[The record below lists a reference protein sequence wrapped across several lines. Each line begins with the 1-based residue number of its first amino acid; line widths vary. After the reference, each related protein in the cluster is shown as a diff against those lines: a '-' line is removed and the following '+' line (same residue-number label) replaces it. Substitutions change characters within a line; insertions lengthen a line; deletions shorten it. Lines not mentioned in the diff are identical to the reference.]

1 MRYKNA
7 IRKHYVAPYTAGEAV
22 TAVTD
27 EDWLL
32 LAQHITTTS
41 NEADENVEETAYY
54 DGDGT
59 PEEDVTSVKIGKTFE
74 GFVNREDPAQKLIL
88 DMAEKI
94 GTARKVWYK
103 EVSADGKRA
112 RQGLATVT
120 AINDGDGEAS
130 EFEAFACTIKF
141 DRIPEVINTPAV

>member
-1 MRYKNA
+1 MRFKNA
-7 IRKHYVAPYTAGEAV
+7 LRKHFVAPYDGAQTATDV
-22 TAVTD
+22 T
-27 EDWLL
+27 EWLL

-59 PEEDVTSVKIGKTFE
+59 PEEDVTSVKIGKSFE
-74 GFVNREDPAQKLIL
+74 GFVNREDPAQALIL
-88 DMAEKI
+88 GMAEKL
-94 GTARKVWYK
+94 GHDRKIWYK
-103 EVSADGKRA
+103 EISADGKRT

-130 EFEAFACTIKF
+130 EFEAFGCTIKF
-141 DRIPEVINTPAV
+141 DRLPEVIETPAQ